1 MLDCF
6 NFILVCGPKLSKVH
20 SITNTSDFID
30 NKVVFISDPFQL
42 SPFDHLLALVQARE
56 LNVIIHQYCSNTG
69 RREQQPILGLA
80 GCGCLQQSCRFWKTI
95 YFYII
100 IRTKRRLLNSG
111 GLDWSPWVLTRIGTP
126 KRDLDGPGITKS
138 HFFRFLS
145 RPHRLKT

>member
-56 LNVIIHQYCSNTG
+56 LNVIIHQHCSNPG
-69 RREQQPILGLA
+69 NSH
-80 GCGCLQQSCRFWKTI
+80 QSSAW
-95 YFYII
+95 
-100 IRTKRRLLNSG
+100 
-111 GLDWSPWVLTRIGTP
+111 LDADVYSKVVGSEKQFIS
-126 KRDLDGPGITKS
+126 I
-138 HFFRFLS
+138 
-145 RPHRLKT
+145 